1 MTHLQ
6 DKDKGGSTATLPRD
20 RVVPAK
26 RPQRQIV
33 RWIEFLGLL
42 GFAAVAALG
51 LWFMA
56 DGGDVTDGS
65 FEAAEELRFERM
77 ANVANRIDI
86 KEFAALED
94 GVNATTDHSFDYA
107 ETMRFYRIG
116 GLSPATGLDSFVEP
130 GITSAGFAMPTMSFA
145 ELQKMADIYEGEY
158 FAYMPENHWFLQEMQ
173 ALADIYEGQTFGWW
187 PEA

>member
-1 MTHLQ
+1 MTHT
-6 DKDKGGSTATLPRD
+6 DEKGRGTTATLPRE
-20 RVVPAK
+20 RVVPAR

-51 LWFMA
+51 LWFLA
-56 DGGDVTDGS
+56 DGGEVTDGS
-65 FEAAEELRFERM
+65 FEVAEEMRFERM
-77 ANVANRIDI
+77 ADVANRIDI

-130 GITSAGFAMPTMSFA
+130 GITSTGFILPAIGLDA
-145 ELQKMADIYEGEY
+145 LQEMADIYEGDY
-158 FAYMPENHWFLQEMQ
+158 FGYMPMNHWLVLRMQ
-173 ALADIYEGQTFGWW
+173 AMADIYEGASFGVM

>member
-6 DKDKGGSTATLPRD
+6 DKDRGGSTATLPRD
-20 RVVPAK
+20 RVVPTK

-51 LWFMA
+51 LWFLA
-56 DGGDVTDGS
+56 DTSDVTDGS
-65 FEAAEELRFERM
+65 FEVAEQLRFERM
-77 ANVANRIDI
+77 ADVANRIDI

-94 GVNATTDHSFDYA
+94 GVNATTDHSSDYA
-107 ETMRFYRIG
+107 ETMRFYRLG
-116 GLSPATGLDSFVEP
+116 GLEPATELDSWVEP
-130 GITSAGFAMPTMSFA
+130 GITSAGFAMPTISFD
-145 ELQKMADIYEGEY
+145 ELQEMADIYEGQYFGYMPMNYWFLQEMQELADIYEGEY
-158 FAYMPENHWFLQEMQ
+158 F
-173 ALADIYEGQTFGWW
+173 GWV

>member
-1 MTHLQ
+1 LQ
-6 DKDKGGSTATLPRD
+6 RE
-20 RVVPAK
+20 RIVPAK

-51 LWFMA
+51 LWFLA
-56 DGGDVTDGS
+56 DGGEVTDGS
-65 FEAAEELRFERM
+65 FEVAEQMRFERM
-77 ANVANRIDI
+77 ADVANRIDI

-116 GLSPATGLDSFVEP
+116 GLSPAIGLDSFVEP
-130 GITSAGFAMPTMSFA
+130 GITSPGNVLPDAARIA
-145 ELQKMADIYEGEY
+145 ELQAMADIHEGQY
-158 FAYMPENHWFLQEMQ
+158 FGYMPMNHWLIVRMQE
-173 ALADIYEGQTFGWW
+173 LADIYEGTTFGWV